1 MKDYKSRYIVLIVLV
16 ILLVYQGYWLY
27 SLYNKRKHE
36 IKDEIYGVIEC
47 SDYQEMEKRAS
58 FLGHSLGASVTLDVS
73 PNNKNEK
80 LASFKTYIRHLHDSK
95 IVTIEKV
102 YKCETVR
109 NTGVSVNSKKRQFR

>member
-47 SDYQEMEKRAS
+47 SDYQE
-58 FLGHSLGASVTLDVS
+58 
-73 PNNKNEK
+73 
-80 LASFKTYIRHLHDSK
+80 IRLSK
-95 IVTIEKV
+95 I
-102 YKCETVR
+102 
-109 NTGVSVNSKKRQFR
+109 